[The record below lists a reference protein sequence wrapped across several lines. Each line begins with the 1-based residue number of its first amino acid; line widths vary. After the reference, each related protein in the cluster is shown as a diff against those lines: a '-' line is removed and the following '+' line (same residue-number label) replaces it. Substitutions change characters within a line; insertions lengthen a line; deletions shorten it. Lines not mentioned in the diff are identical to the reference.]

1 MGKFYDHLPDNL
13 VEWARQQRMFW
24 VATAPLSKDGHV
36 NLSPKGCGLNFMS
49 IDNKRVI
56 YEDLSGSGIETISH
70 IRENQRIT
78 LLFHAFEG
86 PPRLCRIFGTGSY
99 HEFGT
104 LEYEAYLPEQKR
116 SPGSRAIICID
127 IHKVG
132 TSCGFGIPLYDYK
145 ADRPT
150 LNNWASVLEKPDA
163 RAGSTMHDWWRD
175 ECTKSIDGLP
185 ALDAVLAKAGTPLQ
199 HNWTFKPITKK
210 KLASQSASGNGNKG
224 GSTSSSASGKLLAGG
239 DIPRQLLELK
249 NPAAILEDRMLNGII
264 IGVSLAALM
273 FYTTKLLGIPL

>member
-49 IDNKRVI
+49 IENNRVM

-78 LLFHAFEG
+78 LLFHAFDG

-99 HEFGT
+99 HEYGT
-104 LEYEAYLPEQKR
+104 PEYEAYLPAQKR
-116 SPGSRAIICID
+116 SPGSRAIIIID

-132 TSCGFGIPLYDYK
+132 TSCGFGIPLYDYR

-150 LNNWASVLEKPDA
+150 LNNWSSVLEKPEA
-163 RAGSTMHDWWRD
+163 RPGSTMHDWWKA
-175 ECTKSIDGLP
+175 ECTKSIDNLP
-185 ALDAVLAKAGTPLQ
+185 ALDAVLAKAGTPFQ
-199 HNWTFKPITKK
+199 HNWKFAPVTKK
-210 KLASQSASGNGNKG
+210 KKLESETAANAKSST
-224 GSTSSSASGKLLAGG
+224 GSTSTTGKLLKGG
-239 DIPRQLLELK
+239 DIPQQLLQLK

-264 IGVSLAALM
+264 IGVSFAMLVY
-273 FYTTKLLGIPL
+273 YTSNLIGIPL